1 MKLNNY
7 VLPKIIWLVLT
18 IAPLSNAHL
27 WAQKE
32 GYQGAV
38 SSSAVPARMT
48 ENDIELQD
56 NYLKGVHLQQ
66 LGKMEGAIRAFMAVL
81 ERDARNDAAAFQLA
95 RLYAAQDDLRHAI
108 EWAQKAVGFDP
119 NNIWY
124 KRLLGEFYERNG
136 EFRKAA
142 EIYKHLVVNQK
153 HNPDEEIV
161 ARYAENLSRIGEFD
175 AALRAYD
182 DLEKIEGI
190 QDEISRKKFAI
201 CLTKKDYKRAT
212 TELKRLVARFPNRL
226 DLQHILAE
234 FYLSQGQYKESEAIY
249 QQILA
254 KNPKDKQANLVLA
267 KKNQLANAAQG
278 KEAAY
283 LQALKPNF
291 AKSEIVI
298 DVKIKELLPYVNRL
312 ADNNKQTAADTKN
325 ALIELAQT
333 LAQTH
338 PSEAKAYAVYGDIL
352 YQLGDL
358 QEALTQYEK
367 CLDLTKTVFAVWEQ
381 KMMIEEELGDYQALQ
396 STSDAALELYPNQAT
411 VFFFHGL
418 AAFYLKKDA
427 IAAESLSQALMMTA
441 KRPTLQADVMS
452 LLSSVRARQQRFE
465 EAEKLFDDAT
475 KLAPKSGLIILRHAL
490 TQLLRGGAFIGYAEQ
505 LTTQALN
512 PATETNPRVLELFG
526 DCLFHKGD
534 TARAVEYWQ
543 KAQQYGSKS
552 KALVRKIAEKKI

>member
-7 VLPKIIWLVLT
+7 LLPKISWLVLT
-18 IAPLSNAHL
+18 ITPLSNASL

-38 SSSAVPARMT
+38 GSSAVPARMT
-48 ENDIELQD
+48 EDAIELQD
-56 NYLKGVHLQQ
+56 KYLKGVHLQQ
-66 LGKMEGAIRAFMAVL
+66 LGKMEGAIQAFMSVL

-95 RLYAAQDDLRHAI
+95 RIYAMKDDARRAI
-108 EWAQKAVGFDP
+108 EWAQKAVSLDP

-142 EIYKHLVVNQK
+142 EIYKQLVINQK
-153 HNPDEEIV
+153 QNPDEEVV

-190 QDEISRKKFAI
+190 QDDISRKKFAI

-234 FYLSQGQYKESEAIY
+234 FYLSQGQQKEGEAIY

-254 KNPKDKQANLVLA
+254 RNPKDAKANLVLA
-267 KKNQLANAAQG
+267 KKNQAANVAQG
-278 KEAAY
+278 KEATY
-283 LQALKPNF
+283 LQSLKPTF
-291 AKSEIVI
+291 TKSSLTI
-298 DVKIKELLPYVNRL
+298 DEKIKELLPYVNRL
-312 ADNNKQTAADTKN
+312 ADNNKQTDADTKN
-325 ALIELAQT
+325 ALVELAQILT
-333 LAQTH
+333 QTH
-338 PSEAKAYAVYGDIL
+338 PNEAKAYSIYGDIL

-367 CLDLTKTVFAVWEQ
+367 CLALTKNVFAVWEQ

-396 STSDAALELYPNQAT
+396 STSEAALELYPNQAN
-411 VFFFHGL
+411 VFFFNGL

-427 IAAESLSQALMMTA
+427 IAEESLSQALMMTA
-441 KRPTLQADVMS
+441 KRPTLQADVMALLGS
-452 LLSSVRARQQRFE
+452 LRARQQKFE
-465 EAEKLFDDAT
+465 EAEKLFEDAT
-475 KLAPKSGLIILRHAL
+475 KLAPKSNLIILRHAL
-490 TQLLRGGAFIGYAEQ
+490 AQLLRGGAFIAKAEQ
-505 LTTQALN
+505 LMAQVLN
-512 PATETNPRVLELFG
+512 PTTETNPRILELYG

-543 KAQQYGSKS
+543 KAQQNGSKS
-552 KALVRKIAEKKI
+552 KALARKIAEKKL